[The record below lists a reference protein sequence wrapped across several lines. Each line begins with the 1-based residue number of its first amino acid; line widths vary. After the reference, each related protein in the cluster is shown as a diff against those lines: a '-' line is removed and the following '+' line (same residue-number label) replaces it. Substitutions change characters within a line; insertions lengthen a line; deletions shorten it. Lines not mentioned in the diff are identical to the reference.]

1 MNTLSDAWVSQSF
14 GLRWSNRFAA
24 LGPDFFTPLQ
34 PQPLPAP
41 YWVGRSQAMARE
53 LGFAEEWLE
62 NEELLQALAGNRPIA
77 GSAPLASV
85 YSGHQ
90 FGHWAGQLGDG
101 RALLLGEVQSP
112 DGAGLEIQLKGSG
125 LTPYSRMGDGRA
137 VLRSSIR
144 EFLCSEAMHALG
156 VPTSR
161 ALCVVGSDE
170 PVYREQIETAAVV
183 TRLAP
188 SFIRF
193 GHFEHFSHRGQ
204 LAQLKL
210 LADFVIDT
218 FYPACRQGA
227 THGGNAYAALLEA
240 ISERTAVM
248 VSHWQAVGFCHGV
261 MNTDNMSILGL
272 TIDYGPFQFLDA
284 YVPGHIC
291 NHSDPQGRYAYDRQ
305 PNIAY
310 WNLFALGQALLPL
323 IGEPDDAM
331 TALEPFKTVYPEA
344 FDERMRGKLGFSDEQ
359 PDDRELTTDLL
370 QLLAQG
376 AVDYTIFWR
385 RLSQAVAQP
394 SSANP
399 WEPVRDLF
407 PDREGFDSWRQRY
420 DARISPKGR
429 AQRGAAMLAVNPA
442 YVLRNH
448 LGEVAIRA
456 AQAKDFSEVD
466 ILLRLLQSP
475 FTDNPGFSAHAGFPP
490 DWAAS
495 IAISCSS

>member
-1 MNTLSDAWVSQSF
+1 M
-14 GLRWSNRFAA
+14 
-24 LGPDFFTPLQ
+24 
-34 PQPLPAP
+34 
-41 YWVGRSQAMARE
+41 
-53 LGFAEEWLE
+53 
-62 NEELLQALAGNRPIA
+62 
-77 GSAPLASV
+77 
-85 YSGHQ
+85 
-90 FGHWAGQLGDG
+90 
-101 RALLLGEVQSP
+101 
-112 DGAGLEIQLKGSG
+112 
-125 LTPYSRMGDGRA
+125 
-137 VLRSSIR
+137 
-144 EFLCSEAMHALG
+144 
-156 VPTSR
+156 
-161 ALCVVGSDE
+161 
-170 PVYREQIETAAVV
+170 
-183 TRLAP
+183 
-188 SFIRF
+188 
-193 GHFEHFSHRGQ
+193 
-204 LAQLKL
+204 
-210 LADFVIDT
+210 
-218 FYPACRQGA
+218 
-227 THGGNAYAALLEA
+227 
-240 ISERTAVM
+240 
-248 VSHWQAVGFCHGV
+248 
-261 MNTDNMSILGL
+261 
-272 TIDYGPFQFLDA
+272 
-284 YVPGHIC
+284 
-291 NHSDPQGRYAYDRQ
+291 
-305 PNIAY
+305 
-310 WNLFALGQALLPL
+310 
-323 IGEPDDAM
+323 
-331 TALEPFKTVYPEA
+331 YPEA